1 MVANVGGLR
10 TAIRRAELAA
20 DKAKL
25 YELLRLRLTYRPQ
38 TNSVRVEAELDPD
51 AVSIGLC

>member
-1 MVANVGGLR
+1 MAANVGGLR

-25 YELLRLRLTYRPQ
+25 YESAPAAAHLPAPNEQRP
-38 TNSVRVEAELDPD
+38 SR
-51 AVSIGLC
+51 G